1 MNEEFVLTDEDV
13 EILLK
18 AISLW
23 ESEAAQN
30 AVVGS
35 LIGAMLS
42 KDKDEAKRRMNEEFA
57 EVETKKSA
65 RAEQPILLKAKLV
78 HIRDQRSASEVA
90 REFSGGKGVT

>member
-1 MNEEFVLTDEDV
+1 MSEEFVLTDEDV
-13 EILLK
+13 DILLK

-23 ESEAAQN
+23 EAEAMQT

-42 KDKDEAKRRMNEEFA
+42 KDKDEARQRMEDEFA
-57 EVETKKSA
+57 EVEAKSSA
-65 RAEQPILLKAKLV
+65 RVEQAILLKAKLV

-90 REFSGGKGVT
+90 REFSGGKGEK